1 MGEFAE
7 HSASAPDFGP
17 LFGARASEGAIPL
30 RDRAKGALEVISPM
44 RAEAVGA
51 PGLYRAG
58 AWVFCPSI
66 ATKTAPMAEATVAL

>member
-17 LFGARASEGAIPL
+17 LFGA
-30 RDRAKGALEVISPM
+30 RAKGALEVISPM